1 MVAIASINALLSG
14 EQMALIEIQVA
25 VIDRQEPS
33 IATPNML
40 FSESPCLWEV
50 QKAYQASTPNV
61 TGNISGNMSGNMTPN
76 SQVIR

>member
-40 FSESPCLWEV
+40 FPESLCLWED
-50 QKAYQASTPNV
+50 QEA
-61 TGNISGNMSGNMTPN
+61 
-76 SQVIR
+76 